1 MKIILGV
8 LTLLLVVCVMTLFTF
23 KAPRGKKAISALSG
37 AACATYLPQ
46 AFLSYA
52 IGGVFH
58 IEYVKQIG
66 DIMGSLGGLAAG
78 ALVPLA
84 FGISPVFSILLGVSL
99 LKVKLLP
106 AFIAAY
112 LVSFLIK
119 WLEKKLPSG
128 ADLIVMVL
136 VGPILVNLIASV
148 ISPVVLLILGSIGSV
163 ITEASTGNPILMGAV
178 LGAIIPLV
186 GMTPLS
192 SMVLTSLIG
201 LTGIPMAVGALG
213 CTGNSFL
220 NFALFKKMK
229 FGDDSTTLAV
239 AIEPLTQIDI
249 ISANPIPIFITNAV
263 AGAINGIIITMFGLV
278 INVTGMA
285 TPWAGLIVAFGF
297 NNPMSVLMAVGL
309 IFINSVFWGLVGGQ
323 VFQNIKIH
331 TTQEI
336 RADQDISVDHD
347 VKVDRNIG
355 AEEAQAH

>member
-1 MKIILGV
+1 MNIVLGIV
-8 LTLLLVVCVMTLFTF
+8 TLLAVIGIMTLFTF
-23 KAPRGKKAISALSG
+23 KAPNGKKAVGALSG
-37 AACATYLPQ
+37 AACATFLPQ

-58 IEYVKQIG
+58 VEFVKQIG

-84 FGISPVFSILLGVSL
+84 FGISPVFSVLLGVSL

-119 WLEKKLPSG
+119 WIEKKVTGGL
-128 ADLIVMVL
+128 DLIVVVL
-136 VGPILVNLIASV
+136 VGPILVNLIAN
-148 ISPVVLLILGSIGSV
+148 ILSPGVLMVLGAIGSV
-163 ITEASTGNPILMGAV
+163 ITEASQGNPLVMGAV
-178 LGAIIPLV
+178 LGAIIPIV

-201 LTGIPMAVGALG
+201 LTGIPMAIGALC

-229 FGDDSTTLAV
+229 FGDDATTLAV

-249 ISANPIPIFITNAV
+249 IAANPIPIFVTNAL
-263 AGAINGIIITMFGLV
+263 AGAINGMIVTMFGLV

-297 NNPMSVLMAVGL
+297 NNPMRVLMAVAL
-309 IFINSVFWGLVGGQ
+309 IFVVSVAFGFLGGY
-323 VFQNIKIH
+323 VFRHFHIH
-331 TTQEI
+331 TVQEI
-336 RADQDISVDHD
+336 RSEDVVDPEPEGD
-347 VKVDRNIG
+347 
-355 AEEAQAH
+355 EAAHEHAMA